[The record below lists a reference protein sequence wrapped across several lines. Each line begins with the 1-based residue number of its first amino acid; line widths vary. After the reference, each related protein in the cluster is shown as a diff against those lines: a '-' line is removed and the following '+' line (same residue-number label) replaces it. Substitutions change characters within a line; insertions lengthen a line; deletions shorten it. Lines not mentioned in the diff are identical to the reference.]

1 MGNLSNL
8 GNAEKAKI
16 YDDCIR
22 ESERYQREVSKIKSE
37 YAGNIPPDKQQLIN
51 EYNAKINALVK
62 RLESLF

>member
-1 MGNLSNL
+1 MGDLSNL

-22 ESERYQREVSKIKSE
+22 ESEHYQREISRIKSE

-51 EYNAKINALVK
+51 ELNGKINFLVK